1 MIVRAKSLDR
11 GITGAYDGI
20 VQHRALGV
28 FGALLPLVLGIPGA
42 AAAPVWLRGQ
52 TDTRLEL
59 EVLIDSRSYR
69 PVWRRQGDRL
79 LGRVVTRQFTA
90 EVELQRSNAGA
101 ELSFA
106 VSYHRAVHVRREA
119 LRLHTRGT
127 AFAIDR
133 RLRFGRVGAGLRID
147 RGTPSFVL
155 AGQLAVTADHG
166 FVATEVRQVGRN
178 SQVSLIAFDA
188 GAHPLRRFVEC
199 RMLDPTRP
207 HKRIRTIEV
216 RRQAGQR
223 IVARATL
230 YARARSAEPIPLI
243 VERWSNGQRAA
254 VVFTDHADRTDA
266 DALRAIMYG
275 TSDRRSTRYNR
286 GGFAGHGVKLTK
298 TFFIW
303 SKRGGLKRDAA
314 ARALADE
321 LTALGHEVGLH
332 SMTPYTESREQIR
345 RGFATARPW

>member
-1 MIVRAKSLDR
+1 
-11 GITGAYDGI
+11 
-20 VQHRALGV
+20 
-28 FGALLPLVLGIPGA
+28 
-42 AAAPVWLRGQ
+42 
-52 TDTRLEL
+52 
-59 EVLIDSRSYR
+59 
-69 PVWRRQGDRL
+69 
-79 LGRVVTRQFTA
+79 
-90 EVELQRSNAGA
+90 
-101 ELSFA
+101 
-106 VSYHRAVHVRREA
+106 
-119 LRLHTRGT
+119 GT

-133 RLRFGRVGAGLRID
+133 RLRFGRAGAGVRID

-155 AGQLAVTADHG
+155 AGGLAVTADHG
-166 FVATEVRQVGRN
+166 FAATEVRQLGRD

-275 TSDRRSTRYNR
+275 TSDR
-286 GGFAGHGVKLTK
+286 
-298 TFFIW
+298 
-303 SKRGGLKRDAA
+303 
-314 ARALADE
+314 
-321 LTALGHEVGLH
+321 
-332 SMTPYTESREQIR
+332 
-345 RGFATARPW
+345 